1 VNLNDQLKRAQ
12 GGDPDAFEPVIR
24 AYEGPIRAWAVQ
36 FCPPGGD
43 ADDVAQRTFIAA
55 YKGLSRFKVGTDFE
69 AWLFTIA
76 RFQLKDEI
84 SRLRRR
90 TDYHQRLVLR
100 TLETGLETRSDA
112 PPDAD
117 VRLAHLRRCMET
129 LDDRNR
135 DLLAQRYDTGLP
147 IDDIARKESRSAV
160 AIRKHLFL
168 LRAKLLECVRSRL
181 AAEAP

>member
-1 VNLNDQLKRAQ
+1 M
-12 GGDPDAFEPVIR
+12 DAFEPVIR
-24 AYEGPIRAWAVQ
+24 AYEARIWAWVVH

-43 ADDVAQRTFIAA
+43 ADDVAQRTFIEA
-55 YKGLSRFKVGTDFE
+55 YQGLSKFTVGTNFE

-76 RFQLKDEI
+76 RFQMRSEVT
-84 SRLRRR
+84 RLRRL
-90 TDYHQRLVLR
+90 TDYHQRLTVR
-100 TLETGLETRSDA
+100 RLESALETRSEA

-117 VRLAHLRRCMET
+117 ARLAHLRRCMES

-135 DLLAQRYDTGLP
+135 KLLAQRYDRGLP
-147 IDDIARKESRSAV
+147 IEDIARQESRSAV

-168 LRAKLLECVRSRL
+168 LRVKLLECVRSKI

>member
-1 VNLNDQLKRAQ
+1 VSLNEQLERAQ
-12 GGDPDAFEPVIR
+12 AGDPDAFEPVIR
-24 AYEGPIRAWAVQ
+24 AYEAPIRAWAVQ

-43 ADDVAQRTFIAA
+43 PDDVAQRTFIAA
-55 YKGLSRFKVGTDFE
+55 YKGLSRFKVGTDFG

-76 RFQLKDEI
+76 RFQMKDEI

-90 TDYHQRLVLR
+90 TDYHQRLVVR
-100 TLETGLETRSDA
+100 ALETGLEAGAEA

-117 VRLAHLRRCMET
+117 VRLALLRRCMET

-135 DLLAQRYDTGLP
+135 NLLAQRYDTGLP
-147 IDDIARKESRSAV
+147 IEDIARKESRSAV

-168 LRAKLLECVRSRL
+168 LRAKLLDCVRSKL
-181 AAEAP
+181 AAEAR